1 MGNVTDPSGAVVPNA
16 AVRAQNL
23 DTGAV
28 LQTTTG
34 NTGSFA
40 IGNVPPGRFEVTI
53 TKEGFGTFKAPSVS
67 VEMNTQARV
76 DVALQ
81 VGNTNATITVSTQDA
96 QLQID
101 SADVH
106 DAISSKQFQ
115 DLPQPT
121 RTYQGLVGLVTGVA
135 PPSPDFAG
143 GGGTNNPG
151 RSFAIEANGTSQTG
165 TDVRI
170 DGVSAV
176 NPWVQFYSTAVPST
190 VAIQLV
196 SVVTSSPDAEQGLAS
211 GRPDQRSAQERD
223 ESISR
228 IAVRSASGQ
237 CTQGKTLLSAQQPV
251 STEADR

>member
-1 MGNVTDPSGAVVPNA
+1 MQMPSSLEKHQQLESLQFLRMVLLKTVLISGVVVILLADRLSAQVLYGGLVGNVTDPSGAVVPNA
-16 AVRAQNL
+16 EVRARNL
-23 DTGAV
+23 DTGDL

-76 DVALQ
+76 DAALQ

-96 QLQID
+96 QLQTD

-121 RTYQGLVGLVTGVA
+121 RTYQGLVGLVT
-135 PPSPDFAG
+135 
-143 GGGTNNPG
+143 TNG
-151 RSFAIEANGTSQTG
+151 IS
-165 TDVRI
+165 D
-170 DGVSAV
+170 
-176 NPWVQFYSTAVPST
+176 
-190 VAIQLV
+190 
-196 SVVTSSPDAEQGLAS
+196 LAS
-211 GRPDQRSAQERD
+211 N
-223 ESISR
+223 
-228 IAVRSASGQ
+228 
-237 CTQGKTLLSAQQPV
+237 
-251 STEADR
+251 

>member
-1 MGNVTDPSGAVVPNA
+1 MQMPSSLEKHQQLESLQFLRMVLLKTVLISGVVVILLADRLSAQVLYGGLVGNVTDPSGAVVPNA
-16 AVRAQNL
+16 EVRAQNL

-76 DVALQ
+76 DAALQ
-81 VGNTNATITVSTQDA
+81 VGNTNATITVSTQDT
-96 QLQID
+96 QLQTD

-121 RTYQGLVGLVTGVA
+121 RTYQGLVGLVT
-135 PPSPDFAG
+135 
-143 GGGTNNPG
+143 TNG
-151 RSFAIEANGTSQTG
+151 IS
-165 TDVRI
+165 D
-170 DGVSAV
+170 
-176 NPWVQFYSTAVPST
+176 
-190 VAIQLV
+190 
-196 SVVTSSPDAEQGLAS
+196 LAS
-211 GRPDQRSAQERD
+211 N
-223 ESISR
+223 
-228 IAVRSASGQ
+228 
-237 CTQGKTLLSAQQPV
+237 
-251 STEADR
+251 